1 MGESIKEVIQMILD
15 SKVSL
20 DTQTTLIENLGENNE
35 VTSLLKEIQMDTE
48 FDRIMK
54 KPLMS
59 GWDIINFPS
68 EPNDYLI
75 ENFLWRNSISIIC
88 GQEKACKSIITSQ
101 KCMAMTCGEPFLGC
115 FDVIKPLKVLYIQAE
130 GSMSETKERFISATK
145 ANGIKWNPD
154 NWRHYSPAFL
164 CLDTPEGYNDIVGRI
179 ESDGY
184 KPDVI
189 VIDPLYTSVTPGKSL
204 NSDEL
209 IRPFYGNLRRLQN
222 KYKCAVV
229 IVHHEHRPKLDK
241 FNNKLEE
248 GDNAIFGSSMLKNF
262 ASHVLRISI
271 VNERG
276 NPIAPEKE
284 ENSKYKFRKLACAT
298 QRNGNVVKKVM
309 LKLVEEPL
317 MLEIMDSKPTNS
329 TEESVLACVTNKG
342 KIAAVDV
349 SEITGINHN
358 TVQSTFRRLVAKKL
372 IKKVDKEGHKVFYSA
387 TVEKPKEG

>member
-1 MGESIKEVIQMILD
+1 MDKKSNIKQIVQEILD
-15 SKVSL
+15 SKLSY
-20 DTQTTLIENLGENNE
+20 DTSAVLIENLGEGVEE
-35 VTSLLKEIQMDTE
+35 VLQDIKLDTE

-54 KPLMS
+54 KPLMT

-101 KCMAMTCGEPFLGC
+101 KGMAMTCGEPFLGC
-115 FDVIKPLKVLYIQAE
+115 FDVIQPLKVLYIQAE
-130 GSMSETKERFISATK
+130 GSVSETKERFVSATK
-145 ANGIKWNPD
+145 AKGLKWNPD

-164 CLDTPEGYNDIVGRI
+164 CLDTPEGYNDVVSRI
-179 ESDGY
+179 NADGFR
-184 KPDVI
+184 PDVI
-189 VIDPLYTSVTPGKSL
+189 IIDPLYTSVTPGKSL

-209 IRPFYGNLRRLQN
+209 IRPFCGNLRRLQN
-222 KYKCAVV
+222 KYKCAII

-284 ENSKYKFRKLACAT
+284 ENSDVKYRKLACAT

-309 LKLVEEPL
+309 LRLVEDPL
-317 MLEIMDSKPTNS
+317 MLEIMDSKPSSS
-329 TEESVLACVTNKG
+329 TEESVLKCIENHD
-342 KIAAVDV
+342 KICALDV
-349 SEITGINHN
+349 SEITGINNN
-358 TVQSTFRRLVAKKL
+358 TVLSTFRKLVEKKL
-372 IKKVDKEGHKVFYSA
+372 IKKCGKHGHKVLYCSIK
-387 TVEKPKEG
+387 EKEV